1 MNWGYRL
8 AFVYIAFAAGIL
20 TLVFKAKGEKV
31 DLVAKDYY
39 NQELAFSERIA
50 ASNNAAALVG
60 EVSVTIGDHQVQVVL
75 PAECQDNTLKGTL
88 KLYCPSDA
96 AFDRIVDLVPGS
108 VNQSIPREGLKGGLY
123 LVQLKWTMKDKEYY
137 LEKPINL

>member
-1 MNWGYRL
+1 MNWGYKL

-39 NQELAFSERIA
+39 NQELAFSQRIA
-50 ASNNAAALVG
+50 ATNNAAEFSGKVKINVLENLVD
-60 EVSVTIGDHQVQVVL
+60 INL
-75 PAECQDNTLKGTL
+75 PEECQDNSLQGTL

-96 AFDRIVDLVPGS
+96 SFDRVVDLVPGS
-108 VNQSIPREGLKGGLY
+108 LYQMIPTEGLKGGLY
-123 LVQLKWTMKDKEYY
+123 LVQLKWTMNNKEYY
-137 LEKPINL
+137 LERSINL